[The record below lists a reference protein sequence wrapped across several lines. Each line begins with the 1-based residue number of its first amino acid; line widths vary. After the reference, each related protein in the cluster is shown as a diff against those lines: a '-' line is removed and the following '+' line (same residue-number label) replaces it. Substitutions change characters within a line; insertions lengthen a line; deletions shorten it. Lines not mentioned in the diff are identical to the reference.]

1 MDNLWNSKSKSKTL
15 KSLEN
20 RRNKFWNSIQ
30 QSIPQTN
37 SNYVSYSSQM
47 LYTNNGKDV
56 KVYEQNNYKD
66 SNNSYSRVEK
76 SINDN
81 FLEKI
86 QTPKEKILNHNLDKY
101 GLDNFVNNYNS
112 FDNNYLP
119 ISDYFSINNYNNQL
133 QIPFTVD
140 NSKLDYLTNLGFNKE
155 ESFDVLK
162 KTKNNLEKSL
172 RKLIK
177 KYKK

>member
-1 MDNLWNSKSKSKTL
+1 MDNLWNPKSKSKSL

-20 RRNKFWNSIQ
+20 RRNKFWNSI
-30 QSIPQTN
+30 PQTN
-37 SNYVSYSSQM
+37 NNYVSYSSQM

-66 SNNSYSRVEK
+66 SNNSYSRVNK
-76 SINDN
+76 SINDS

-86 QTPKEKILNHNLDKY
+86 QTPKEKFVNHNLGKY
-101 GLDNFVNNYNS
+101 GLDNFVNDWDS

-119 ISDYFSINNYNNQL
+119 IKNYNNQL
-133 QIPFTVD
+133 QLPFTVD
-140 NSKLDYLTNLGFNKE
+140 DSKLNQLTNFGFDKK
-155 ESFDVLK
+155 ESFYALK

-177 KYKK
+177 KYKN